1 MKSLKHLL
9 STLVLAATVVVA
21 APAQEQPKDKPADAD
36 RKGAGAGE
44 ARSDSSGAD
53 TKPPPSATAVAP
65 EKDPAPSVTAGEVR
79 IGGKTIRYKATAGYL
94 VQRDEKGAPKANLFY
109 VAYTK
114 ADEKDVAQRPVT
126 FSFNGGPGAASVWL
140 HLGGL
145 GPKRVV
151 MTDRGG
157 AVSAPYRYEDNAFS
171 WLDETDLVFVD
182 PVSTGFSRATK
193 DQDPKQFH
201 GFTGDLE
208 SLADFI
214 QVWTTR
220 NSRWLSPKFLVGESY
235 GTTRVSA
242 LSERLQQK
250 YDLYVNGVMLVSS
263 ILNFQT
269 ARFAPGNDDP
279 YPLFLPTYTATAWYH
294 QRLKGDWA
302 TTLAGALKRAEEF
315 AAKDYTLALMQGDA
329 LSTADRN
336 AIAGELAA
344 LTGLSVDYVTKQNL
358 RVNIGEFIR
367 ELRRDEGIVVGRLDS
382 SITGVLDESG
392 EGDGGPGGGG
402 RNFFDPSMEAIRG
415 PYAAAMSDYARSVL
429 KFETDLPYGVLVNV
443 QPWSYKNVENTYLD
457 TSTMMKNAMVR
468 NPAMRVWV
476 ANGYY
481 DLATPYFATDWTF
494 RHMHLPEP
502 VRKNV
507 TMTYYEAGHMMY
519 THVDSLKQLKTDFST
534 WIRATLE
541 GQKTK

>member
-1 MKSLKHLL
+1 MGAWACFRLTKFMKHRIVFL
-9 STLVLAATVVVA
+9 SALFAVATCL
-21 APAQEQPKDKPADAD
+21 PLGAQVESKEKSTES
-36 RKGAGAGE
+36 K
-44 ARSDSSGAD
+44 SGAKSPAIE
-53 TKPPPSATAVAP
+53 TGV
-65 EKDPAPSVTAGEVR
+65 EKDPAPSVTEHELT
-79 IGGKTIRYKATAGYL
+79 IGGKTVRYRATAGYITL
-94 VQRDEKGAPKANLFY
+94 RGEKDEARAKLFY
-109 VAYTK
+109 VAYAK
-114 ADEKDVAQRPVT
+114 IGEEAAKRPVT

-151 MTDRGG
+151 MTDKGG
-157 AVSAPYRYEDNAFS
+157 PVSAPYHYEDNENS

-182 PVSTGFSRATK
+182 PVSSGYSRAAK
-193 DQDPKQFH
+193 DQDPKQFY
-201 GFTGDLE
+201 GFTADLE

-214 QVWTTR
+214 QIWTTR

-294 QRLKGDWA
+294 GKLKGEWA
-302 TTLAGALKRAEEF
+302 KTLPDALKRAEAF
-315 AAKDYTLALMQGDA
+315 ATKDYPLALMQGDA
-329 LSTADRN
+329 LPAAEHERITK
-336 AIAGELAA
+336 ELAE
-344 LTGLSVDYVTKQNL
+344 LTGLSLDYLKRQNL
-358 RVNIGEFIR
+358 RVSIGEFIR
-367 ELRRDEGIVVGRLDS
+367 ELRHDEGIAVGRLDS
-382 SITGVLDESG
+382 SVVGILEENDQGA
-392 EGDGGPGGGG
+392 GGG
-402 RNFFDPSMEAIRG
+402 FFDPSLEAIRG
-415 PYAAAMSDYARSVL
+415 PYAAAMSDYARNEL

-457 TSTMMKNAMVR
+457 VGVALKNALVR

-494 RHMHLPEP
+494 RHMNLPP
-502 VRKNV
+502 AVRGNV
-507 TMTYYEAGHMMY
+507 SMTYYEAGHMMY
-519 THVDSLKQLKTDFST
+519 THVESLKKLKSDFRR
-534 WIRATLE
+534 WFQATLAS
-541 GQKTK
+541 QLPK

>member
-9 STLVLAATVVVA
+9 TTLVLATAAVA
-21 APAQEQPKDKPADAD
+21 VTAQEEPKEKSAD
-36 RKGAGAGE
+36 RKGA
-44 ARSDSSGAD
+44 AD
-53 TKPPPSATAVAP
+53 AAPKPAPAP
-65 EKDPAPSVTAGEVR
+65 EKDPMPSVTDGQVT
-79 IGGKTIRYKATAGYL
+79 IGGKVIRYKATAGYL
-94 VQRDEKGAPKANLFY
+94 VQRDEKGAPKANIFY

-114 ADEKDVAQRPVT
+114 ADVTDTAKRPVT

-145 GPKRVV
+145 GPKRAV
-151 MTDRGG
+151 MTDNGG
-157 AVSAPYRYEDNAFS
+157 PVSAPYRYEDNEFS
-171 WLDETDLVFVD
+171 WLDETDIVFMD
-182 PVSTGFSRATK
+182 PVSSGYSRAAK

-250 YDLYVNGVMLVSS
+250 YDMYVNGVMLVSS

-294 QRLKGDWA
+294 KRLKGDWA
-302 TTLAGALKRAEEF
+302 KTLDGARKRAEEF
-315 AAKDYTLALMQGDA
+315 ASKDYTLALMQGSSLSVADFDRIA
-329 LSTADRN
+329 NELST
-336 AIAGELAA
+336 
-344 LTGLSVDYVTKQNL
+344 LTGLSPDYVKKQNL
-358 RVNIGEFIR
+358 RVSIGEFIR

-382 SITGVLDESG
+382 SITGILDDSSD
-392 EGDGGPGGGG
+392 GDGGGRGGG
-402 RNFFDPSMEAIRG
+402 FFDPSMEAIRG
-415 PYAAAMSDYARSVL
+415 PYAAAMSDYSRNVL

-443 QPWSYKNVENTYLD
+443 QPWSYKNVENSYLD
-457 TSTMMKNAMVR
+457 TSAMMKNAMVR
-468 NPAMRVWV
+468 NPAMKVWV
-476 ANGYY
+476 ANGFY

-494 RHMHLPEP
+494 RHMNMPP
-502 VRKNV
+502 AIRGNV

-519 THVDSLKQLKTDFST
+519 THLDSLKKLKADFSK
-534 WIRATLE
+534 WINATLAE
-541 GQKTK
+541 QHAK

>member
-1 MKSLKHLL
+1 MKSLKRLL
-9 STLVLAATVVVA
+9 STLVLAAAAVAVTAQEEPKKEAAVERKGPAAAEAKA
-21 APAQEQPKDKPADAD
+21 APPA
-36 RKGAGAGE
+36 
-44 ARSDSSGAD
+44 
-53 TKPPPSATAVAP
+53 AT
-65 EKDPAPSVTAGEVR
+65 EKDPAPSVTEGEVT
-79 IGGKTIRYKATAGYL
+79 IGGKVIRYKATAGYL
-94 VQRDEKGAPKANLFY
+94 VQRDEKGAPKANIFY

-114 ADEKDVAQRPVT
+114 IGEDPAKRPVT

-145 GPKRVV
+145 GPKRAV
-151 MTDRGG
+151 MTDQGG

-171 WLDETDLVFVD
+171 WLDETDLVFMD
-182 PVSTGFSRATK
+182 PVSSGYSRAAK

-294 QRLKGDWA
+294 GRLKGDWA
-302 TTLAGALKRAEEF
+302 KTLAGALKRAEEF
-315 AAKDYTLALMQGDA
+315 AARDYTLALMQGDA
-329 LSTADRN
+329 LPAAERER
-336 AIAGELAA
+336 IASELAA
-344 LTGLSVDYVTKQNL
+344 LTGLPLDYVKKQNL
-358 RVNIGEFIR
+358 RVSIGEFIR

-382 SITGVLDESG
+382 SITGILDDSG
-392 EGDGGPGGGG
+392 DGDGGGRGGG
-402 RNFFDPSMEAIRG
+402 FFDPSMEAIRG
-415 PYAAAMSDYARSVL
+415 PYAAAMSDYTRNVL

-457 TSTMMKNAMVR
+457 TSVMLKNAMVR
-468 NPAMRVWV
+468 NPAMKVWV

-481 DLATPYFATDWTF
+481 DLATPYYATDWTF
-494 RHMHLPEP
+494 RHMHLPEA

-519 THVDSLKQLKTDFST
+519 THVDSLKKLKADFSQ
-534 WIRATLE
+534 WF
-541 GQKTK
+541 KTVLSGPKTN

>member
-9 STLVLAATVVVA
+9 STLVLAATVVA
-21 APAQEQPKDKPADAD
+21 TAQEEPKDKPGAD
-36 RKGAGAGE
+36 RKGPPE
-44 ARSDSSGAD
+44 AA
-53 TKPPPSATAVAP
+53 KPAP
-65 EKDPAPSVTAGEVR
+65 AAPAEKDPAPSVTEGEVT
-79 IGGKTIRYKATAGYL
+79 IGGKVIRYKATAGYL
-94 VQRDEKGAPKANLFY
+94 VQRDEKGAAKANIFY

-114 ADEKDVAQRPVT
+114 ADEKDPARRPVT

-145 GPKRVV
+145 GPKRAV
-151 MTDRGG
+151 MTDTGG
-157 AVSAPYRYEDNAFS
+157 PVSAPYRYEDNAFS
-171 WLDETDLVFVD
+171 WLDETDLVFMD
-182 PVSTGFSRATK
+182 PVSSGFSRAAK

-235 GTTRVSA
+235 GTTRVTA

-294 QRLKGDWA
+294 KRLQGEWA
-302 TTLAGALKRAEEF
+302 KTLAGALKRAEAF
-315 AAKDYTLALMQGDA
+315 AAKDYTLALLQGDA
-329 LSTADRN
+329 LPAAERER
-336 AIAGELAA
+336 IAAELAA
-344 LTGLSVDYVTKQNL
+344 LTGLSLDYVKKQNL
-358 RVNIGEFIR
+358 RVSIGEFIR
-367 ELRRDEGIVVGRLDS
+367 ELRRDEGVVVGRLDS
-382 SITGVLDESG
+382 SVAGILDESG
-392 EGDGGPGGGG
+392 DGEGG
-402 RNFFDPSMEAIRG
+402 RGGFFDPSMEAIRG
-415 PYAAAMSDYARSVL
+415 PYAAAMSDYARNVL

-457 TSTMMKNAMVR
+457 TSVMLKNAMVR
-468 NPAMRVWV
+468 NPAMKVWV

-481 DLATPYFATDWTF
+481 DLATPYYATDWTF
-494 RHMHLPEP
+494 RHMHLPEA

-519 THVDSLKQLKTDFST
+519 THLDSLKKLKADFSQ
-534 WIRATLE
+534 WFRATLAS
-541 GQKTK
+541 QQQR

>member
-1 MKSLKHLL
+1 MKSQKR
-9 STLVLAATVVVA
+9 LVLALVLASAVSVVA
-21 APAQEQPKDKPADAD
+21 QETDKPAAD
-36 RKGAGAGE
+36 RKG
-44 ARSDSSGAD
+44 
-53 TKPPPSATAVAP
+53 PSATDPKPAAAASVT
-65 EKDPAPSVTAGEVR
+65 EKDPASAVTEGAVT
-79 IGGKTIRYKATAGYL
+79 IGGKVIRYKATTGYL
-94 VQRDEKGAPKANLFY
+94 VQRDEKGIAKANIFY

-114 ADEKDVAQRPVT
+114 ADEIDVAKRPVT

-145 GPKRVV
+145 GPKRAV
-151 MTDRGG
+151 MTDSGG
-157 AVSAPYRYEDNAFS
+157 PVSAPYRYEDNAFS
-171 WLDETDLVFVD
+171 WLDETDLVFMD
-182 PVSTGFSRATK
+182 PVSSGFSRAAK

-235 GTTRVSA
+235 GTTRVTA

-250 YDLYVNGVMLVSS
+250 CDLYVNGVMLVSS

-302 TTLAGALKRAEEF
+302 KTLESALKRAEAF

-329 LSTADRN
+329 LPAAERERV
-336 AIAGELAA
+336 AQELAA
-344 LTGLSVDYVTKQNL
+344 LTGLSFDYVKKQNL
-358 RVNIGEFIR
+358 RVSIGEFIR

-382 SITGVLDESG
+382 SVTGVLDEGG
-392 EGDGGPGGGG
+392 EGEGGG
-402 RNFFDPSMEAIRG
+402 RSGFFDQSMEAIRG
-415 PYAAAMSDYARSVL
+415 PYAAAMNDYARNVL
-429 KFETDLPYGVLVNV
+429 KFETDLAYGVLVNV

-457 TSTMMKNAMVR
+457 TSVMLKNAMVR
-468 NPAMRVWV
+468 NPAMQVWV

-494 RHMHLPEP
+494 RHMHLPDA

-519 THVDSLKQLKTDFST
+519 THVASLKKLKADFSD
-534 WIRATLE
+534 WIRGTLD
-541 GQKTK
+541 GQKANDAK

>member
-9 STLVLAATVVVA
+9 STLVLAAAVA
-21 APAQEQPKDKPADAD
+21 ATAQEEPKDKAAAE
-36 RKGAGAGE
+36 RKGPPAGE
-44 ARSDSSGAD
+44 G
-53 TKPPPSATAVAP
+53 KPSATAPAV
-65 EKDPAPSVTAGEVR
+65 EKDPAPSVTEGEVT
-79 IGGKTIRYKATAGYL
+79 IGGKVIRYKATAGYL
-94 VQRDEKGAPKANLFY
+94 VQRDEKGVAKANIFY

-114 ADEKDVAQRPVT
+114 ADEKDAAKRPVT

-145 GPKRVV
+145 GPKRAV
-151 MTDRGG
+151 MTDTGG
-157 AVSAPYRYEDNAFS
+157 PVSAPYRYEDNAFS
-171 WLDETDLVFVD
+171 WLDETDLVFMD
-182 PVSTGFSRATK
+182 PVSSGFSRAAK

-235 GTTRVSA
+235 GTTRVTA

-250 YDLYVNGVMLVSS
+250 HDLYVNGVMLVSS

-294 QRLKGDWA
+294 KRLKGDWA
-302 TTLAGALKRAEEF
+302 QTLDGALKRAEAF

-329 LSTADRN
+329 LPAAERERM
-336 AIAGELAA
+336 AQELAA
-344 LTGLSVDYVTKQNL
+344 LTGLSLDYVKKQNL
-358 RVNIGEFIR
+358 RVSIGEFIR

-382 SITGVLDESG
+382 SVVGVLDEAG
-392 EGDGGPGGGG
+392 EDGGPGGGG
-402 RNFFDPSMEAIRG
+402 RGAGFHDPSMEAIRG
-415 PYAAAMSDYARSVL
+415 PYAAAMNDYARNVL
-429 KFETDLPYGVLVNV
+429 KFETDLAYGVLVNV

-457 TSTMMKNAMVR
+457 TSVMLKNAMVR
-468 NPAMRVWV
+468 NPAMKVWV

-494 RHMHLPEP
+494 RHMHLPEA

-519 THVDSLKQLKTDFST
+519 THVASLKKLKADFSA
-534 WIRATLE
+534 WMRETLE
-541 GQKTK
+541 GQRAK

>member
-9 STLVLAATVVVA
+9 STLVLAAAAVAVTAQEEPKEKSAERKA
-21 APAQEQPKDKPADAD
+21 APAEAAAKPA
-36 RKGAGAGE
+36 
-44 ARSDSSGAD
+44 
-53 TKPPPSATAVAP
+53 PP
-65 EKDPAPSVTAGEVR
+65 EKDPAPSVTDGEVT
-79 IGGKTIRYKATAGYL
+79 IGGKVVRYKATAGYL
-94 VQRDEKGAPKANLFY
+94 VQRDEKGAPKANIFY

-114 ADEKDVAQRPVT
+114 ADVKDVAQRPVT

-145 GPKRVV
+145 GPKRAV
-151 MTDRGG
+151 MTDTGG

-171 WLDETDLVFVD
+171 WLDETDLVFMD
-182 PVSTGFSRATK
+182 PVSSGYSRAAK

-279 YPLFLPTYTATAWYH
+279 YPLFLPTYTATAWFH
-294 QRLKGDWA
+294 GRLKADWA
-302 TTLAGALKRAEEF
+302 KTLDGARKRAEEF
-315 AAKDYTLALMQGDA
+315 AAKDYTVALMQGDA
-329 LSTADRN
+329 LPAAERER
-336 AIAGELAA
+336 IAGELAA
-344 LTGLSVDYVTKQNL
+344 LTGLSLDYVKKQNL
-358 RVNIGEFIR
+358 RVSIGEFIR

-382 SITGVLDESG
+382 SITGILDDSG
-392 EGDGGPGGGG
+392 DGDGGPGGGRG
-402 RNFFDPSMEAIRG
+402 GGFFDPSMEAIRG
-415 PYAAAMSDYARSVL
+415 PYAAAMSDYARNVL

-457 TSTMMKNAMVR
+457 VSVALKNAMVR
-468 NPAMRVWV
+468 NPAMKVWV
-476 ANGYY
+476 ANGFY
-481 DLATPYFATDWTF
+481 DLATPYYATDWTF
-494 RHMHLPEP
+494 RHMNLPEP

-507 TMTYYEAGHMMY
+507 SMTYYEAGHMMY
-519 THVDSLKQLKTDFST
+519 THVDSLKKLKADFSQ
-534 WIRATLE
+534 WFQATLAS
-541 GQKTK
+541 QRNR

>member
-9 STLVLAATVVVA
+9 STLVLAAAAVAVTAQEEPKEKSAERKA
-21 APAQEQPKDKPADAD
+21 APAEAAAKPA
-36 RKGAGAGE
+36 
-44 ARSDSSGAD
+44 
-53 TKPPPSATAVAP
+53 PP
-65 EKDPAPSVTAGEVR
+65 EKDPAPSVTDGEVT
-79 IGGKTIRYKATAGYL
+79 IGGKVVRYKATAGYL
-94 VQRDEKGAPKANLFY
+94 VQRDEKGAPKANIFY

-114 ADEKDVAQRPVT
+114 ADVKDVAQRPVT

-145 GPKRVV
+145 GPKRAV
-151 MTDRGG
+151 MTDTGG

-171 WLDETDLVFVD
+171 WLDETDLVFMD
-182 PVSTGFSRATK
+182 PVSSGYSRAAK

-279 YPLFLPTYTATAWYH
+279 YPLFLPTYTATAWFH
-294 QRLKGDWA
+294 GRLKADWA
-302 TTLAGALKRAEEF
+302 KTLDGARKRAEEF
-315 AAKDYTLALMQGDA
+315 AAKDYTVALMQGDA
-329 LSTADRN
+329 LPAAERER
-336 AIAGELAA
+336 IAGELAA
-344 LTGLSVDYVTKQNL
+344 LTGLSLDYVKKQNL
-358 RVNIGEFIR
+358 RVSIGEFIR

-382 SITGVLDESG
+382 SIAGILDDSG
-392 EGDGGPGGGG
+392 DGDGGPGGGRG
-402 RNFFDPSMEAIRG
+402 GGFFDPSMEAIRG
-415 PYAAAMSDYARSVL
+415 PYAAAMSDYARNVL

-457 TSTMMKNAMVR
+457 VSVALKNAMVR
-468 NPAMRVWV
+468 NPAMKVWV
-476 ANGYY
+476 ANGFY
-481 DLATPYFATDWTF
+481 DLATPYYATDWTF
-494 RHMHLPEP
+494 RHMNLPEP

-507 TMTYYEAGHMMY
+507 SMTYYEAGHMMY
-519 THVDSLKQLKTDFST
+519 THVDSLKKLKADFSQ
-534 WIRATLE
+534 WFQATLAS
-541 GQKTK
+541 QRNR

>member
-1 MKSLKHLL
+1 MKSLKRLL
-9 STLVLAATVVVA
+9 PTLVLTAVVA
-21 APAQEQPKDKPADAD
+21 TLSAQEEPKKETSE
-36 RKGAGAGE
+36 RKAAPPVAAKESAGE
-44 ARSDSSGAD
+44 
-53 TKPPPSATAVAP
+53 
-65 EKDPAPSVTAGEVR
+65 KDAAPSVTEHEIN
-79 IGGKTIRYKATAGYL
+79 IGGKLVRYRATAGYI
-94 VQRDEKGAPKANLFY
+94 VQRGEKEEPKAKLFY

-114 ADEKDVAQRPVT
+114 LGEDVAKRPVT

-151 MTDRGG
+151 MTDQGG
-157 AVSAPYRYEDNAFS
+157 PVSAPYRYEDNEHS

-182 PVSTGFSRATK
+182 PVSSGYSRAAK

-201 GFTGDLE
+201 GFTADLE

-294 QRLKGDWA
+294 GRLKGEWA
-302 TTLAGALKRAEEF
+302 KTLPNALKRAEAF
-315 AAKDYTLALMQGDA
+315 AAQEYTLALMQGDA
-329 LSTADRN
+329 LPTTSFDQTA
-336 AIAGELAA
+336 AELAQ
-344 LTGLSVDYVTKQNL
+344 LTGLPLEFVKKQNL
-358 RVNIGEFIR
+358 RVSISEFIR

-382 SITGVLDESG
+382 SITGVLDDSG
-392 EGDGGPGGGG
+392 EGDGGPGGGRG
-402 RNFFDPSMEAIRG
+402 GGFFDPSMEAIRG
-415 PYAAAMSDYARSVL
+415 PYAAAMSDYARNDL

-457 TSTMMKNAMVR
+457 VSVALKNALVR
-468 NPAMRVWV
+468 NPAMKVWV

-494 RHMHLPEP
+494 RHMNLPAA

-507 TMTYYEAGHMMY
+507 SMTYYEAGHMMY
-519 THVDSLKQLKTDFST
+519 THVESLKKLKMDFSR
-534 WIRATLE
+534 WFRATLE
-541 GQKTK
+541 AQKTH